1 MEQNTNSGM
10 LGDRITSDFYFLFIL
25 FLYYVNYLKWAFTP
39 FVEKNFLKSNKR
51 KKGCF
56 S

>member
-39 FVEKNFLKSNKR
+39 FVEKIF
-51 KKGCF
+51 
-56 S
+56 